1 MFIKNLV
8 TFFLC
13 FAGCLSAAVLDC
25 TAGGSFSNWGS
36 VVRCDLKRSN
46 GVAAIKI
53 KGGDS
58 FLTISKLDIDS
69 SLYDQIEFEYRA
81 KDLPEKN
88 SGQIYFS
95 GKNQS
100 FGADRMF
107 FIRNLRPDWKWHKV
121 VIAKEHKGK
130 KNWRKTGKITKL
142 RLDITD
148 CKTGCFEVRKFRV
161 TDSRAVTAVYP
172 GEDDFA
178 DISAKHLHIVRMGKK
193 HKNPFWIGKSNQHDH
208 QHRGIFRFPLEK
220 LIPREKVSQAV
231 LELRL
236 LWYSGKAYDR
246 EYAVEVYPDDIQKIK
261 PLDVK
266 MDAVEIG
273 RFRMGQYSVCETAAL
288 DVTAAVNAALEKIHT
303 AFTVRI
309 RPVPET
315 NTEPNPSGA
324 VVDTE
329 TVRLVIR

>member
-1 MFIKNLV
+1 MFAKKLV
-8 TFFLC
+8 SSLLC
-13 FAGCLSAAVLDC
+13 LAGCLSAAALDC

-46 GVAAIKI
+46 GIAAIKI
-53 KGGDS
+53 KGGDA
-58 FLTISKLDIDS
+58 FLTISKLDIDTS
-69 SLYDQIEFEYRA
+69 KYNQIEFEYRA
-81 KDLPEKN
+81 KDLPAKN
-88 SGQIYFS
+88 AGQIYFA
-95 GKNQS
+95 GNNQS

-107 FIRNLRPDWKWHKV
+107 FIQNLRPDWQWHKV
-121 VIAKEHKGK
+121 VIDKQRKGK
-130 KNWRKTGKITKL
+130 ENWQKTGKVTRL

-148 CKTGCFEVRKFRV
+148 CKTGNFEVRNFRV

-208 QHRGIFRFPLEK
+208 RHRGIFRFPLEK
-220 LIPREKVSQAV
+220 LIPRGEVEQAV

-246 EYAVEVYPDDIQKIK
+246 EYAVEFYPNDIQKIK

-266 MDAVEIG
+266 TDAVEIG
-273 RFRMGQYSVCETAAL
+273 RLRMGQYSVCETATL
-288 DVTAAVNAALEKIHT
+288 DVTKAVNTALEKIHT

-309 RPVPET
+309 RPVPEV

-329 TVRLVIR
+329 TVRLVIK